1 VEDGTGSV
9 VGGGEGV
16 RSLLILGDVPVVL
29 MLLISIAVFLVF

>member
-1 VEDGTGSV
+1 VEDGAGSV

-29 MLLISIAVFLVF
+29 MLLISIAAFLVF